1 MPKPLKAALLSY
13 LLLGAINARAEL
25 PPDYRIILLTAN
37 SPPFNMA
44 KGGKNFAR
52 GDEVQGIAT
61 DTVREVFK
69 RAGIDYSLTLRTPWN
84 RVYEQTLALPDHGL
98 LSVARSEKNN
108 AQFKWVGPLAHYES
122 VLLAAPGS
130 ALKFE
135 NLAQAKGYRV
145 GAYKNGG
152 VSQYLESQKLAVI
165 DTLQDEENL
174 RKLLSGR
181 IELWATSDPV
191 WRTYAKEE
199 DVTGLQT
206 VLSFRSE
213 KIYLALNKKTADEV
227 VDRLQKAMDEVI
239 AEGYDGCSKTP
250 DLCYLIRDRGTP

>member
-1 MPKPLKAALLSY
+1 
-13 LLLGAINARAEL
+13 
-25 PPDYRIILLTAN
+25 
-37 SPPFNMA
+37 MA

-52 GDEVQGIAT
+52 GDEVLGIAT

-69 RAGIDYSLTLRTPWN
+69 RAGIEYSLTLRTPWN
-84 RVYEQTLALPDHGL
+84 RVYEQTLARPDHGL
-98 LSVARSEKNN
+98 LSVARNEKNR

-130 ALKFE
+130 ALMFE
-135 NLAQAKGYRV
+135 NLAQAKGYRM

-152 VSQYLESQKLAVI
+152 ISQYLQSQNLAVI

-191 WRTYAKEE
+191 WRIYAKEE
-199 DVTGLQT
+199 DITGLQT
-206 VLSFRSE
+206 VLSFRRE
-213 KIYLALNKKTADEV
+213 KIYLALNKKTPDEV
-227 VDRLQKAMDEVI
+227 VERLQKAMDEVI
-239 AEGYDGCSKTP
+239 AEGYSGCSETP